1 MKIDLLVKNG
11 YVIDPGN
18 KMKGKF
24 DIAIDNGKILGIY
37 QPNTFSEYSTENVL
51 DVSDCI
57 VVPGLIDLHVHVFP
71 IKTVLGISADH
82 VGVNKGVTTVVDAG
96 STGVSCINSFID
108 EVVKKNIT
116 RVLLWINVASP
127 GLCEGLSELA
137 DLKNIELEK
146 LEEVIKEHGQV
157 IRGIKVRMSSSVV
170 KNNGIKPLEIAKK
183 FAQKVKLPLMVH
195 IGNPPPDL
203 NDILSLL
210 EAGDVVT
217 HAFHGKKGGILDE
230 DGKLILEAEKALK
243 RGVLFD
249 VGHGTSSFSFKVMK
263 RARDLGIVPHTIS
276 TDIYLDNITGPV
288 YSLVTTMTKFIA
300 LGYSLEE
307 VIKATTSMPAKVLRM
322 EHEIGSIKEGNIA
335 DISILKWNQSPIK
348 LVDSEGE
355 EIVAEKFLLPLYT
368 IKSGKVLKCNG

>member
-24 DIAIDNGKILGIY
+24 DIAIDKGKILGIY
-37 QPNTFSEYSTENVL
+37 QPNTFSEYSTKNVL

-82 VGVNKGVTTVVDAG
+82 VGVNQGVTTVVDAG
-96 STGVSCINSFID
+96 STGASCINSFID

-146 LEEVIKEHGQV
+146 LEEVIKEHSQV

-183 FAQKVKLPLMVH
+183 SAQKVKLPLMVH

-203 NDILSLL
+203 KDILSLL

-230 DGKLILEAEKALK
+230 DGKLILEAENALK

-263 RARDLGIVPHTIS
+263 RAIDLGIAPHTIS
-276 TDIYLDNITGPV
+276 TDIYLANITGPV

-322 EHEIGSIKEGNIA
+322 EQEIGSIKEGNIA

>member
-230 DGKLILEAEKALK
+230 DGKLILEAENALK

-322 EHEIGSIKEGNIA
+322 EQEIGSIKEGNIA

>member
-18 KMKGKF
+18 KMEGKF

-71 IKTVLGISADH
+71 IKTILGISADH

-195 IGNPPPDL
+195 IGNPPPNL

-230 DGKLILEAEKALK
+230 DGKLILEAENALK

-335 DISILKWNQSPIK
+335 DISILKWDQSPIK

>member
-96 STGVSCINSFID
+96 STGVSCINFFID

-157 IRGIKVRMSSSVV
+157 IHGIKVRMSSSVV

-183 FAQKVKLPLMVH
+183 IAQKVKLPLMVH

-230 DGKLILEAEKALK
+230 DGKLILEAENALK

-322 EHEIGSIKEGNIA
+322 EHEIGGIKEGNIA